1 MVYRCP
7 VLTFTNFNFR
17 KFSGRKTGVCG
28 EDLKELS
35 GLLWRRQEN
44 VVTGYVYAKRYNF
57 DNIVVQSPLFRAK
70 TGVGVGD
77 RFQDIWYLSGNY
89 ALAPD
94 ISVWNL
100 KKNNHSVR
108 QTEGAD
114 YSALFFT

>member
-1 MVYRCP
+1 MVYGCP

-57 DNIVVQSPLFRAK
+57 DNIVVQSPHFRAK

-77 RFQDIWYLSGNY
+77 RFQDI
-89 ALAPD
+89 
-94 ISVWNL
+94 
-100 KKNNHSVR
+100 
-108 QTEGAD
+108 
-114 YSALFFT
+114 

>member
-1 MVYRCP
+1 MLGKKAPIVLKKGVSGVICP
-7 VLTFTNFNFR
+7 YCKSNIPDNSEECF
-17 KFSGRKTGVCG
+17 VCG

-77 RFQDIWYLSGNY
+77 RFQDI
-89 ALAPD
+89 
-94 ISVWNL
+94 
-100 KKNNHSVR
+100 
-108 QTEGAD
+108 
-114 YSALFFT
+114 